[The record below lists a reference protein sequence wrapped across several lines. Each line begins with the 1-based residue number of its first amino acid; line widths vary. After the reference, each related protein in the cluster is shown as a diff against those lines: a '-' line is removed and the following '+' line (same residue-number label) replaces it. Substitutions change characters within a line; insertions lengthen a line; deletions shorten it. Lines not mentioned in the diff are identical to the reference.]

1 MLNLCKEIVVF
12 LILAKMLESFQ
23 AGEKYGKFLKLI
35 ISLIVVLK
43 LITPV
48 FSLFNSEF
56 DFENV
61 VSEMEKRLL
70 VENESIEGI
79 QEDIELVKKI
89 EISEMKVNVE
99 EIQWEK

>member
-1 MLNLCKEIVVF
+1 MLTLCKEIVVF

-23 AGEKYGKFLKLI
+23 VGEKYGRFIKLI

-56 DFENV
+56 DFAKLA
-61 VSEMEKRLL
+61 SEIEKRLI
-70 VENESIEGI
+70 VESESAEVI
-79 QEDIELVKKI
+79 QEDIETVEKI
-89 EISEMKVNVE
+89 EISEKKVKVE

>member
-1 MLNLCKEIVVF
+1 MLTLCKEIVVF

-23 AGEKYGKFLKLI
+23 VGEKYGRFIKLI

-56 DFENV
+56 DFAKLA
-61 VSEMEKRLL
+61 SEIEKRLI
-70 VENESIEGI
+70 VESESAEVI
-79 QEDIELVKKI
+79 QEDIETVEKI
-89 EISEMKVNVE
+89 EISEMKVKVE